1 MVKPSAGTDD
11 AIRTVRV
18 LELDPDL
25 CADLDPQRLASAQAD
40 LIAPLAQ
47 LEWASHEGRWGPH
60 DGGADLGLLVVGGLL
75 CREVEVLGTW
85 SAELLGSGDLLRPWD
100 VDGEFTLP
108 VPGAVRWTVLAP
120 VEVAVLDAEFARRAV
135 HFPEVL
141 AAISGR
147 GVARAKAL
155 ALHQTMRSLKHVEAR
170 LLVQFWQLAE
180 RWGHVD
186 RDGIAVS
193 LPLTHE
199 LLAKLVG
206 AARPSVTT
214 ALGRLA
220 ERELLQRTGD
230 VWRLSGDSRGVVM
243 SAF

>member
-1 MVKPSAGTDD
+1 MVKPSAETDD
-11 AIRTVRV
+11 AIRTAHV

-25 CADLDPQRLASAQAD
+25 GADLDPQRLVSARAD
-40 LIAPLAQ
+40 LMTPLAE
-47 LEWASHEGRWGPH
+47 LEWTSHEGR
-60 DGGADLGLLVVGGLL
+60 
-75 CREVEVLGTW
+75 
-85 SAELLGSGDLLRPWD
+85 S
-100 VDGEFTLP
+100 
-108 VPGAVRWTVLAP
+108 
-120 VEVAVLDAEFARRAV
+120 
-135 HFPEVL
+135 
-141 AAISGR
+141 
-147 GVARAKAL
+147 
-155 ALHQTMRSLKHVEAR
+155 
-170 LLVQFWQLAE
+170 LVQFWQLAE

>member
-1 MVKPSAGTDD
+1 MVKPSTETDD
-11 AIRTVRV
+11 AIRTAHV

-25 CADLDPQRLASAQAD
+25 GADLDPQRLASARAD
-40 LIAPLAQ
+40 LIAPLAG
-47 LEWASHEGRWGPH
+47 LAWTSREGRWGPQ
-60 DGGADLGLLVVGGLL
+60 DGGAHL
-75 CREVEVLGTW
+75 
-85 SAELLGSGDLLRPWD
+85 
-100 VDGEFTLP
+100 GEFTLP

-120 VEVAVLDAEFARRAV
+120 VV
-135 HFPEVL
+135 
-141 AAISGR
+141 
-147 GVARAKAL
+147 
-155 ALHQTMRSLKHVEAR
+155 KHVEGR

-180 RWGHVD
+180 RWGHMD

-193 LPLTHE
+193 SPLTHE

-220 ERELLQRTGD
+220 ERGLLLRSGD
-230 VWRLSGDSRGVVM
+230 VRRLSGESRGVVM